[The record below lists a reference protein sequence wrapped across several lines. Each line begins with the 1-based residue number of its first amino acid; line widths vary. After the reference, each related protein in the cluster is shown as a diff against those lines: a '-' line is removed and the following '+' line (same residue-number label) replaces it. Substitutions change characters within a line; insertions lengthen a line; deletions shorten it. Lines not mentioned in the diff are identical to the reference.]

1 MALPSFPH
9 PAGNVVQIAGGN
21 SIQSSKSATALCSC
35 ASVTFGFNAALAE
48 PGQSAPQGAGTAS
61 QSAYRL
67 TEYGSSHSEKLRWPT
82 AFEKSDRYG
91 PVVCVSEPFVS
102 ACAPFGAYLCGPCVT
117 SCCAENVECR
127 QLDYRSG
134 FRGLDSRGCYARC
147 VECGWAYGQQDRRES
162 AAQGQYPL
170 PLHPPAFAIAE

>member
-9 PAGNVVQIAGGN
+9 PAGNVVHSAGGN

-35 ASVTFGFNAALAE
+35 ASVTLGFNAALAE

-82 AFEKSDRYG
+82 AFVKPDRYD
-91 PVVCVSEPFVS
+91 PVVCVSEPLSVPAPHS
-102 ACAPFGAYLCGPCVT
+102 APTSAGHCYL
-117 SCCAENVECR
+117 
-127 QLDYRSG
+127 L
-134 FRGLDSRGCYARC
+134 L
-147 VECGWAYGQQDRRES
+147 RRERR
-162 AAQGQYPL
+162 L
-170 PLHPPAFAIAE
+170 PPVGLQERVSRAR